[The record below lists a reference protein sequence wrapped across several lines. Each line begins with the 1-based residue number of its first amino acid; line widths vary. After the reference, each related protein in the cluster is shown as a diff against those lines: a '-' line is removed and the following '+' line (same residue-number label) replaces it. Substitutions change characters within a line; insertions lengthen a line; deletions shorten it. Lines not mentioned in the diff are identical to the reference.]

1 VWNGY
6 GSVPTWLR
14 QVSPPPLHKTTLTTA
29 NTTTIV
35 SAAWKISTW
44 RSQLSWIVD
53 WNFFWLG
60 TRTTPHILDQLQY
73 TPRPS
78 PKSNL
83 LASWEL
89 LILTELTDEQID
101 QEHGRKRHRCR
112 IKAATLLI
120 YITYYV
126 YVQSAGWQDDAYKY
140 KTDNGDALS
149 GGYD

>member
-1 VWNGY
+1 MGLFRPGFVRWA
-6 GSVPTWLR
+6 
-14 QVSPPPLHKTTLTTA
+14 PPPLHKTTLTTA

-44 RSQLSWIVD
+44 SQLSWIVD
-53 WNFFWLG
+53 WNFFGLVPVQHPTFW
-60 TRTTPHILDQLQY
+60 TNY

-101 QEHGRKRHRCR
+101 QEHGRKWHRCR

-140 KTDNGDALS
+140 KTDNGDAFS